1 LSKLLGEVT
10 AEQYCRWDPSLKV
23 VSLRFSNVME
33 VKDYETRFRTKTFQE
48 DEVARR
54 WNAFGYI
61 VGV

>member
-1 LSKLLGEVT
+1 
-10 AEQYCRWDPSLKV
+10 
-23 VSLRFSNVME
+23 ME
-33 VKDYETRFRTKTFQE
+33 VKDYETRFRTKMFQE